1 MLYAHSDIGLSPS
14 DIGLS
19 PSLDHSDIGLSPSLD
34 HSDIGLSPSLDHS
47 DIGLSPSLDHSDIG
61 LKCSQSDIIYI
72 RAIPYQISDILKIC
86 VIPPHRFRIVLV
98 VGMVS
103 FYYSEYR
110 ISDCSNI
117 GQIHIRLINLIF
129 DIEIQSDIGI
139 LRYRTAISMSDI
151 SDMKSNMVP
160 SFPHPPGSGYCLQ

>member
-34 HSDIGLSPSLDHS
+34 HSDIGL
-47 DIGLSPSLDHSDIG
+47 
-61 LKCSQSDIIYI
+61 KCSQSDIIYI
-72 RAIPYQISDILKIC
+72 RLKFVAIPYQISDILQIC